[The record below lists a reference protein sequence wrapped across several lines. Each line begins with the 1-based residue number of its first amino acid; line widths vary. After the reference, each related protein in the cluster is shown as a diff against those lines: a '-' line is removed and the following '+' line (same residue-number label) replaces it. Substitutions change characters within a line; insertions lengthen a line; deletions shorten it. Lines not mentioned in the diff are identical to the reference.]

1 MEAICSMYSEML
13 GQCLNRFWREVRNA
27 LAGVFRLAAKL
38 YSAPVTAATEL
49 EANGTTVTLKG
60 DAGQYTL
67 ANWTDGS
74 YSYSLSLTDG
84 LSLSDWQ
91 TLISSI
97 QS

>member
-1 MEAICSMYSEML
+1 MERLFAIIMML
-13 GQCLNRFWREVRNA
+13 L
-27 LAGVFRLAAKL
+27 
-38 YSAPVTAATEL
+38 TEL

-60 DAGQYTL
+60 DAGQTL
-67 ANWTDGS
+67 AIWTDGS

-91 TLISSI
+91 TLISSM

>member
-1 MEAICSMYSEML
+1 MML
-13 GQCLNRFWREVRNA
+13 L
-27 LAGVFRLAAKL
+27 
-38 YSAPVTAATEL
+38 TEL

-60 DAGQYTL
+60 YAGQYTL
-67 ANWTDGS
+67 AIWTDGS

>member
-1 MEAICSMYSEML
+1 MYRSNTDEKRKGKTMKRLFAIIMML
-13 GQCLNRFWREVRNA
+13 L
-27 LAGVFRLAAKL
+27 
-38 YSAPVTAATEL
+38 TEL

-67 ANWTDGS
+67 AIWKDGS
-74 YSYSLSLTDG
+74 YSYSLSLSDG

>member
-1 MEAICSMYSEML
+1 MQKKRKTMKRLFAIIMML
-13 GQCLNRFWREVRNA
+13 L
-27 LAGVFRLAAKL
+27 
-38 YSAPVTAATEL
+38 TEL

-67 ANWTDGS
+67 AIWTDGS